1 MAPELSVIIPVLN
14 EADRV
19 CECVRQTLAIGG
31 DTEILVVDG
40 GSRDDTVH
48 AAESCGGVRV
58 LRTSSG
64 RAMQMN
70 AGARL
75 ARADTL
81 LFLHA
86 DVRLPSDALEWIRGA
101 LADETVVAGAFR
113 TWTVAGDLP
122 APRSWLK
129 PLLHLA
135 DLRSRL
141 SRRPYGD
148 QALFVRTHIFRRV
161 GGFPEVPIMEDYLL
175 ARRLSQLGTIR
186 IVPASVEVSGRRFL
200 ERPVYYTLLINAMPV
215 LLRLGVSPQTLK
227 RYYPD
232 VR

>member
-1 MAPELSVIIPVLN
+1 MAPELSIIVPVLN

-19 CECVRQTLAIGG
+19 CECIQQARTLGG

-40 GSRDDTVH
+40 GSRDDTVR
-48 AAESCGGVRV
+48 AAAASGASVIRADP
-58 LRTSSG
+58 G
-64 RAMQMN
+64 RAVQMN
-70 AGARL
+70 AGARW

-86 DVRLPSDALEWIRGA
+86 DVRLPADALDWITGA
-101 LADETVVAGAFR
+101 LGDETVVAGAFR
-113 TWTVAGDLP
+113 TWTVVRDLT
-122 APRSWLK
+122 APRGWLG

-141 SRRPYGD
+141 TRLPYGD
-148 QALFVRTHIFRRV
+148 QALFVRADIFRRV
-161 GGFPEVPIMEDYLL
+161 GGFPEVPIMEDWLL
-175 ARRLSQLGTIR
+175 SRRLSQLGTIR

-215 LLRLGVSPQTLK
+215 LMRLGVSPQTLK